1 MAWLYPTLAASPHPP
16 SPELFERDPALKCL
30 PKWAQDKAAGT
41 GGDCGAECL
50 LAPESSYG
58 HVGAVWSKVLTAQE
72 RETHIWTG
80 KLPMTNISS
89 ALKIFLKAPCELKL
103 MLLWA
108 MTPR

>member
-1 MAWLYPTLAASPHPP
+1 M
-16 SPELFERDPALKCL
+16 
-30 PKWAQDKAAGT
+30 
-41 GGDCGAECL
+41 
-50 LAPESSYG
+50 APESSYG